1 MNPQRKIMK
10 IYISQPVCGVGTPAI
25 ESKRERIKSLCRKAF
40 TPDVEFIDQVN
51 LPSIQFPPNT
61 SINKKR
67 ITYIAR
73 SIGMMA
79 DADLIVFTDD
89 PDAAIG
95 TSVELLIAQ
104 KLDIN
109 HIYSGQLDE
118 IIKFNKCRE
127 ERKNENSNS
136 G

>member
-1 MNPQRKIMK
+1 
-10 IYISQPVCGVGTPAI
+10 
-25 ESKRERIKSLCRKAF
+25 
-40 TPDVEFIDQVN
+40 
-51 LPSIQFPPNT
+51 
-61 SINKKR
+61 
-67 ITYIAR
+67 
-73 SIGMMA
+73 MMA
-79 DADLIVFTDD
+79 DADLIVFTDN

-109 HIYSGQLDE
+109 YIYSVQLDE